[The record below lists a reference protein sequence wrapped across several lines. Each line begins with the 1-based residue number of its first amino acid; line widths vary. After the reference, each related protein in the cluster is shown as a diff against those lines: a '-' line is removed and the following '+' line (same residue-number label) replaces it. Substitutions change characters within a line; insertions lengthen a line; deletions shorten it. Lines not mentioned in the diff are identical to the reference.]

1 METAATTRPSSG
13 ILAGCVLDCCPLS
26 NISNLRGP
34 VRKKGWSL
42 ILWFLIVILACPV
55 ARATVLQR
63 LYLDDMAEESVVIVH
78 GTVLSSRAEWNASRS
93 SIWTVYTMRA
103 HRYLKGFLGE
113 TLEFREPGGTVGNV
127 GMFVAGAPEF
137 RTDEEVLL
145 FLWTDGRSRRY
156 QCIGLEQGALRVRQ
170 DGVVKLVNRSIPV
183 RLEEAT
189 QAGSPR
195 RSRLAPISGTSREL
209 ETLLAEVATA
219 LAQAEA
225 AAAGKEAR

>member
-1 METAATTRPSSG
+1 M
-13 ILAGCVLDCCPLS
+13 
-26 NISNLRGP
+26 
-34 VRKKGWSL
+34 RKKGWSS
-42 ILWFLIVILACPV
+42 ILWFLVVILACPV

-63 LYLDDMAEESVVIVH
+63 LYLDDMAEKSVVVVH
-78 GTVLSSRAEWNASRS
+78 GTVLGSRAEWNASRS
-93 SIWTVYTMRA
+93 SIWTVYTVRA

-113 TLEFREPGGTVGNV
+113 TLEFREPGGAVGNV

-137 RTDEEVLL
+137 QTDEEVLL

-170 DGVVKLVNRSIPV
+170 DGVVKLVNRSIPT
-183 RLEEAT
+183 RLERT
-189 QAGSPR
+189 GQAPAPMKSG
-195 RSRLAPISGTSREL
+195 LAPISGTSREL